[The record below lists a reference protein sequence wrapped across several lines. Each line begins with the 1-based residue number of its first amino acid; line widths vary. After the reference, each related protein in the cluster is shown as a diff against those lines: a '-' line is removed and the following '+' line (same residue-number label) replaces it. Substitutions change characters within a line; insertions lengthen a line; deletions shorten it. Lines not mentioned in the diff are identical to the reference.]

1 LHEGRLVDRTIFIR
15 ITQMSLLHIA
25 TPFGKGR
32 RVPSPPTCGFI
43 PSGGIV
49 FRSRFATGRC
59 GRLSHGNPTLD
70 RVGLSAVPLDSRQ
83 AALAGGISGPALVP
97 GQPEKSLLYTTTLL
111 PADHDQIMPPEG
123 PPLAR
128 SQTELL
134 KRWIAAGAD
143 WPANAKLAVDPRIDF
158 VTHIQPI
165 LEQNCVACHKTSKA
179 EGDYNLSTPI
189 AAIESGSD
197 PPAIV
202 PYRPDNSALYRVTTL
217 AKDDSSLMPPAGQG
231 GPLKETLLQQLR
243 LWIAQGAIWPENIV
257 LIPKAKQT
265 GKPGTPDDLDLVK
278 RIGALIASQPAANQS
293 SKMANYAQTVPLTGA
308 RYEMIAL
315 AGGSFLMG
323 SPPEEVNRQSTEG
336 PHKNITI
343 EPFWMG
349 KHEVTWDEYEP
360 FMITQVARHKHG
372 ARMDYDPATHTI
384 VDAVSQPTGPYVE
397 MSFGMGQRGFPA
409 ISMTQHAANKYCQW
423 LSAQTGHFYRL
434 PTEAEWEYACRAGT
448 QTAYSFGKDATGIDD
463 YAWHYENSREKY
475 QKVGQKKPN
484 PWGLHDMHGNVSEW
498 TADQFDPDYF
508 RKLRGGARSPFL
520 RPTRLYPRTVRGGN
534 WDDDPENVRSAAR
547 RGSDPIWKQQ
557 DPQLPKSIWYH
568 TNAQWLGFRIV
579 RPLKV
584 PSAEEMY
591 FFWNSA
597 AHKM

>member
-1 LHEGRLVDRTIFIR
+1 
-15 ITQMSLLHIA
+15 M
-25 TPFGKGR
+25 
-32 RVPSPPTCGFI
+32 
-43 PSGGIV
+43 
-49 FRSRFATGRC
+49 
-59 GRLSHGNPTLD
+59 PTLPL
-70 RVGLSAVPLDSRQ
+70 VNFAVPFPRPLVALSLWFAWLFGLALNQSVAVDFRMEIQPLIESACLQCHHGENADGQLRLDSRE
-83 AALAGGISGPALVP
+83 AAMAGGNSGPALVP
-97 GQPEKSLLYTTTLL
+97 GQPEKSLFYTTTVL
-111 PADHDQIMPPEG
+111 PADHEQVMPPEG

-134 KRWIAAGAD
+134 KKWIAAGAD
-143 WPANAKLAVDPRIDF
+143 WPASATLTVEPRINF
-158 VTHIQPI
+158 VAHIQPI
-165 LEQNCVACHKTSKA
+165 LEQNCVACHQAGKA
-179 EGDYNLSTPI
+179 EGDYNLSTAT
-189 AAIESGSD
+189 AATESGSE

-202 PYRPDNSALYRVTTL
+202 PYRPDESPLYRVTTL
-217 AKDDSSLMPPAGQG
+217 SKRDASVMPPAGQG
-231 GPLKETLLQQLR
+231 GPLKKTMLKQLR
-243 LWIAQGAIWPENIV
+243 LWISQGAVWPESVV
-257 LIPKAKQT
+257 LSPKAKKT
-265 GKPGTPDDLDLVK
+265 SGSATPDNLDLVK
-278 RIGALIASQPAANQS
+278 RIGTLIASQPAVKKS
-293 SKMANYAQTVPLTGA
+293 SEMTNYVQAVPLTGA
-308 RYEMIAL
+308 RYEMIAV

-323 SPPEEVNRQSTEG
+323 SPPGEAGRQPNEG
-336 PHKNITI
+336 PQKKMTI

-360 FMITQVARHKHG
+360 FMMTQVARHKHG
-372 ARMDYDPATHTI
+372 ARKDYDPATHTL

-448 QTAYSFGKDATGIDD
+448 QTAYSFGKDSAGIDD
-463 YAWHYENSREKY
+463 YGWYYENSREKY

-508 RKLRGGARSPFL
+508 RKFPAGARSPLL

-534 WDDDPENVRSAAR
+534 WDDDPENLRSAAR

-584 PSAEEMY
+584 PSDEEMY

-597 AHKM
+597 TDKM